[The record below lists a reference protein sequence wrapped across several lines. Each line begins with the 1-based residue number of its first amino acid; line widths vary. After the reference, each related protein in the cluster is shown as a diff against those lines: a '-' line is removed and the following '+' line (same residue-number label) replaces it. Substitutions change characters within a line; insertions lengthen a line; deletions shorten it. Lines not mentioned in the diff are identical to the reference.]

1 MYSYHWLPELSSTFL
16 LRDVPYSSM
25 IEPLPLFPLWS
36 FGVSLGD
43 VGGVFIISAL
53 LNGLFCHNRHA
64 WNAVPRAA
72 SQSWF
77 LTGWISV
84 NKDQVSTKRNC
95 IFEHLTTP
103 FMHGSKPPPLYM
115 SALKRGN
122 IFLPVQPPIEETQ
135 VSDAVI
141 VRYIYMYIVC
151 TYPQPFQF
159 PAGT

>member
-1 MYSYHWLPELSSTFL
+1 MYSYHWLSEPSSTFL

-53 LNGLFCHNRHA
+53 LNWLFCHNRHA
-64 WNAVPRAA
+64 WNTVPRAA
-72 SQSWF
+72 SESWF

-84 NKDQVSTKRNC
+84 NKDQVPTKFNC

-115 SALKRGN
+115 SALKRGK
-122 IFLPVQPPIEETQ
+122 IFLPVQPHIHSMYVPSTFSI
-135 VSDAVI
+135 SCWYIIHPYNI
-141 VRYIYMYIVC
+141 VR
-151 TYPQPFQF
+151 
-159 PAGT
+159 